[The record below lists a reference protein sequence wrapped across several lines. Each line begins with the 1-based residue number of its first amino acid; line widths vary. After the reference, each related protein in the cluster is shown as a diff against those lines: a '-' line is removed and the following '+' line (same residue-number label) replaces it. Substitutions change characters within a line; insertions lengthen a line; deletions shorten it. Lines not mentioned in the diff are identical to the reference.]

1 MTKTKSFW
9 GNRVRAPERAFL
21 IEASSSLFGRNIAVP
36 IIFSTTI
43 FSTGFL
49 FPSKDYFGISVHLLD
64 ASTFLASLLT
74 FLMFK
79 LVKAK
84 TNGVWLNLSFWLAT
98 GLFSALASS
107 LTLLILTGQVSEEI
121 LTQVPVGVI
130 AYTLLT
136 AVVSVI
142 TAGIRLSRARLR
154 ALKQQRAL
162 LSTITEELETQIE
175 TMRGEIKESVQSELS
190 KAIRSINEI
199 SNPRDLAARLMR
211 AIDEVIRPLS
221 HRLAAFELSTELPK
235 VRANPARPSES
246 RPGVSVSRLAA
257 PELYGLMFSVF
268 ILPASFFVDGI
279 AGIVS
284 ATAVL
289 IAQLVILFLVERL
302 GMNLFVSRIVGMLL
316 LAIEAGLVGLGYL
329 LLVPQNANFGITIGF
344 VTTSF
349 GVTGVMALV
358 SKRLDDLRQL
368 SLVNL
373 AMQEVV
379 SVLRQEAWVTKTRLA
394 KAIHGS
400 VQAKFL
406 AVALRI
412 GEKTKLS
419 KTELAAAR
427 EDIESSM
434 AEVEGS
440 FSGNSIP
447 FTTQFQT
454 ISDAWDGVAKLNLE
468 IDSKTTEILD
478 RLPVARTSVLEVINE
493 AVANA
498 AKHSKAPNMNI
509 ELQEN
514 GFSQI
519 VVSVWSA
526 GRLAT
531 QAGRKGY
538 GSQMLDEVTSSWS
551 LTNLKGRVYLRAII
565 PLSK

>member
-1 MTKTKSFW
+1 MTKSKSFW

-21 IEASSSLFGRNIAVP
+21 IEASSSFFGRSIAVP
-36 IIFSTTI
+36 IIFSSTI

-49 FPSKDYFGISVHLLD
+49 FPSKDYVGISVHLLD
-64 ASTFLASLLT
+64 ASTFLASILI
-74 FLMFK
+74 FLIFN

-98 GLFSALASS
+98 GLLSALASS
-107 LTLLILTGQVSEEI
+107 MTLLILTGQVSEEI

-136 AVVSVI
+136 AVTSVI
-142 TAGIRLSRARLR
+142 TSGIALSRGRLR

-162 LSTITEELETQIE
+162 LSTITDELETQIE

-199 SNPRDLAARLMR
+199 SNPKELAARLMR

-221 HRLAAFELSTELPK
+221 HRLAAFALSTELPK
-235 VRANPARPSES
+235 VRANASRQLES
-246 RPGVSVSRLAA
+246 RPGVSISRLAA

-279 AGIVS
+279 TGIVS

-289 IAQLVILFLVERL
+289 IAQIMILFLVERL
-302 GMNLFVSRIVGMLL
+302 GTNLFVSRIVGMLL
-316 LAIEAGLVGLGYL
+316 LAAAAGFVGLGYV

-454 ISDAWDGVAKLNLE
+454 ISDAWDGVAKLNLD
-468 IDSKTTEILD
+468 IDSKTIEILD

-498 AKHSKAPNMNI
+498 AKHSKAPNMTI